1 VTKYVNAA
9 SLVSLTE
16 VISIA
21 YSQHVSGDHSLWSRV
36 PHHCRCLVSLED
48 HHHSRDLCQSLLW
61 LFRYREALQIEVH
74 SQLVPRLR
82 VKLLLLLA
90 RPPVRRL
97 LVLRLVRVRVRVR
110 VLARVLGRV
119 LLLVLLLALLLV
131 LLMLLLLVLPVLL
144 LLRILL
150 HEDFV
155 SFER

>member
-1 VTKYVNAA
+1 
-9 SLVSLTE
+9 
-16 VISIA
+16 
-21 YSQHVSGDHSLWSRV
+21 
-36 PHHCRCLVSLED
+36 LVSLED